1 MKIRV
6 GFGYDVHKLV
16 EGRPLVLGGVHIP
29 APFGALGHSDADV
42 IIHAIM
48 DALLG
53 AAGMRDIGTHFPDSN
68 MNLKN
73 IDSKILLANTFELIK
88 NEGYI
93 IGNVD
98 VTICLESPKIS
109 AFVPQMKSILSEILV
124 VKSGYI
130 SIKATTNEAMG
141 FVGRKEGV
149 AAYAVALIYK
159 QVDN

>member
-1 MKIRV
+1 MKVRV

-16 EGRPLVLGGVHIP
+16 EGRPLMLGGVHIP
-29 APFGALGHSDADV
+29 ATMGALGHSDADV
-42 IIHAIM
+42 IIHAMM

-88 NEGYI
+88 KKGYV

-109 AFVPQMKSILSEILV
+109 PFVPEMKSILSGILALRPED
-124 VKSGYI
+124 I

-141 FVGRKEGV
+141 FVGRQEGV
-149 AAYAVALIYK
+149 AAYAVAVIYR
-159 QVDN
+159 QLG